1 MYIEQRLDQL
11 EEQLNRIE
19 SILTGVSSTGKPLA
33 VDIKQAS
40 KLIGVGQTNTR
51 KMYKEG
57 ILKGHK
63 EGKKIMIFMKSLE
76 EFIEWQST
84 KPKAFTT

>member
-19 SILTGVSSTGKPLA
+19 SMLSDNNLTKPLA
-33 VDIKQAS
+33 VDIKEAS
-40 KLIGVGQTNTR
+40 RLIGIGLTNTR
-51 KMYKEG
+51 KMYKQG
-57 ILKGHK
+57 ILKGHN

-84 KPKAFTT
+84 KYNI